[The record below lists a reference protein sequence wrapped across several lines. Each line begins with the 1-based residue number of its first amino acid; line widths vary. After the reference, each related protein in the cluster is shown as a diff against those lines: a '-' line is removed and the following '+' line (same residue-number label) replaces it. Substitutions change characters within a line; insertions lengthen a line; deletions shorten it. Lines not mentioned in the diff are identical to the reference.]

1 MVTLYIKPNNVVRG
15 TTEIF
20 YIPQQSLD
28 LNLYCNHIWHN
39 NATICFIWSS
49 TLICPAAQPTAL
61 FHVSISVCY
70 TQLLNVPRMQ
80 HKAVP
85 SHTASEVSRSFE
97 GTSNGGVGSS
107 TSSKQKQSPEV
118 KYNKMLQIPIETTGP
133 PTKINKISTHRV
145 VVSVLGGEGVI
156 QKHRKGGKQWKRPMF
171 WQTKQKSTVCCGAY
185 QSQSGFAFLTALFCV
200 ARRFGVAF
208 SPLPQCFP
216 APTMKVYEGG
226 KPNLQM

>member
-1 MVTLYIKPNNVVRG
+1 MFLECNIKRFRA
-15 TTEIF
+15 T
-20 YIPQQSLD
+20 QQ
-28 LNLYCNHIWHN
+28 
-39 NATICFIWSS
+39 
-49 TLICPAAQPTAL
+49 
-61 FHVSISVCY
+61 
-70 TQLLNVPRMQ
+70 
-80 HKAVP
+80 
-85 SHTASEVSRSFE
+85 SEVSRSFE

-145 VVSVLGGEGVI
+145 VVSVLGGVI

-226 KPNLQM
+226 EAKFADVELRGKEQYYLVCFSSGRWGKT